1 MNKGVSV
8 SDQCV
13 FCKIINKQIPSNI
26 VHKDEHVVV
35 FADIAPQAPTH
46 LLIVPRL
53 HIPSLNDLT
62 EEHAHILGH
71 ISLVAKALAERFGLA
86 GTGWRL
92 VINCGEG
99 AGQTVFHLHVHLLGG
114 RPLVG
119 QMA

>member
-1 MNKGVSV
+1 VSE
-8 SDQCV
+8 QCI

-26 VHKDEHVVV
+26 VHEDEHVVV

-46 LLIVPRL
+46 LLIVPRT
-53 HIPSLNDLT
+53 HIPSLNEMT

-71 ISLVAKALAERFGLA
+71 ISLVAKKLA
-86 GTGWRL
+86 GRLGFAEAGWRL
-92 VINCGEG
+92 VINCGAD